1 MNLRTH
7 EKTEGQNI
15 PAVII
20 CLFHIS
26 ATLWGFTEQ
35 VEVTGLFSKDCI
47 LPCSFTPGH
56 DEVIHWSKENKIVH
70 SYYRQ
75 KDQLEEQDPH
85 YRART
90 QLFHENIPSGNAS
103 LKVSNLIMS
112 DEGSYTC
119 YVGTTE
125 SRTEVEVLLHLRAPS
140 SYALEYQKTNTE
152 RRLKCYAFLTYPAP
166 NISWV
171 QGNVSVQETDQEET
185 RNGAL
190 YSIRSDKDIINTA
203 DTYYCHIHF
212 HHDVWAAEWK
222 MMQDDLSRKEGDR
235 AVIPCGH
242 GNDIASTDGFSVV
255 WTFHRN
261 AVTSILASFNGTF
274 HSHQPRVQID
284 ETDFSV
290 MLDDLIGDDSGEY
303 LCNISTPLYTKLTVS
318 TLHVENSGNTW
329 IIVLVGF
336 AVAVAVAVA
345 VAEVALY
352 CLKKKKKRG
361 VHANKGQ
368 HSPGALESESI
379 NMEREQEEPC
389 LPTNNQHKG
398 TPEGQEESYE
408 HRNMQ
413 QENSSLHT
421 DTTEIGDEKNK

>member
-7 EKTEGQNI
+7 EKTKGQNI

-20 CLFHIS
+20 YLFLIS
-26 ATLWGFTEQ
+26 ATLWDFTEQ

-47 LPCSFTPGH
+47 LPCSFPPGH

-75 KDQLEEQDPH
+75 KDQLKEQDPR
-85 YRART
+85 YRGRT

-103 LKVSNLIMS
+103 LKLSNLTMT

-119 YVGTTE
+119 YVGTTQD
-125 SRTEVEVLLHLRAPS
+125 RKQVEVLLHLRAPS

-171 QGNVSVQETDQEET
+171 QGNVSIQETGREET
-185 RNGAL
+185 MNGAL

-212 HHDVWAAEWK
+212 HHDMWAAEWK
-222 MMQDDLSRKEGDR
+222 MVQEDLSGKEGDR
-235 AVIPCGH
+235 AVIPCDH
-242 GNDIASTDGFSVV
+242 GNDIASAAGFSVV
-255 WTFHRN
+255 WTLHRN

-284 ETDFSV
+284 KTDFSL
-290 MLDDLIGDDSGEY
+290 MLDDLTGDDSGEY

-318 TLHVENSGNTW
+318 TLHVKNSGNNW
-329 IIVLVGF
+329 IIVLVVLGVLA
-336 AVAVAVAVA
+336 AVAVVA
-345 VAEVALY
+345 VALY
-352 CLKKKKKRG
+352 CLKKKEDNPSVNWLSGQGPPGGKLKELSNKK
-361 VHANKGQ
+361 K
-368 HSPGALESESI
+368 
-379 NMEREQEEPC
+379 ERPPMNTLTIQE
-389 LPTNNQHKG
+389 
-398 TPEGQEESYE
+398 
-408 HRNMQ
+408 
-413 QENSSLHT
+413 ENSSLHT
-421 DTTEIGDEKNK
+421 KIGDEKNKEFLHLLP